1 MFCDVSQHFRSFD
14 VKSMQ
19 FIVIWLLLLFCDVT
33 QKFWSFRRQI
43 DAMHYNLITFL
54 VLRCFDCFDVK
65 SMQSIGIWLL
75 LLFCDVTQKFWSF
88 RRQIDAMHY
97 NLITFL
103 VLRCFDRFDVK
114 SMQIF
119 LLFDCVCSFGFSDRF
134 DLKSMQFIVIDQF
147 CSFPLFWMFCDV
159 PQRFRSIWRQI
170 DAMHYNLI
178 IL

>member
-1 MFCDVSQHFRSFD
+1 MFGDVSQHFRSFD

-33 QKFWSFRRQI
+33 QKYRSFRRQI

-54 VLRCFDCFDVK
+54 VLRCFDRFDVK
-65 SMQSIGIWLL
+65 SIQIHRNNITFVVLRWFDLFDIKSMQFIVIWLL

-114 SMQIF
+114 SMQIACYLIAFVVLGF
-119 LLFDCVCSFGFSDRF
+119 L
-134 DLKSMQFIVIDQF
+134 IVLTSSQ
-147 CSFPLFWMFCDV
+147 CNSL
-159 PQRFRSIWRQI
+159 
-170 DAMHYNLI
+170 
-178 IL
+178 